1 MKHVLVAGG
10 SGIIGS
16 YLKQTYNTKNFT
28 FFSSKDCDLISNDS
42 IKNFF
47 TNSEQ
52 FDILIY
58 LVGLAHRKGKKSD
71 LNEFNNMNYQTLVNL
86 LSFLGSI
93 DNLPNKII
101 FASTISV
108 YGEKYY
114 QNIYSEDIIPNPSS
128 PYAVTKLKA
137 EQYLLNNYSNR
148 SWILRFA
155 PVYSSTFFLNID
167 RRTKIGSLFY
177 QVGNGSN
184 KFSICNIKNIKST
197 IRGIKN
203 NIIPPGVFN
212 ISDTRSYDY
221 KELLKWQGASFVLRI
236 PKLIVRFLYYF
247 GKLSGNIFLQENTTK
262 LLTDNIYSNNKI
274 AEFIDLSYTLND
286 IKLDNSVDS

>member
-16 YLKQTYNTKNFT
+16 YLKQTYNTKNLT

-148 SWILRFA
+148 SWILRIA
-155 PVYSSTFFLNID
+155 PD
-167 RRTKIGSLFY
+167 
-177 QVGNGSN
+177 
-184 KFSICNIKNIKST
+184 
-197 IRGIKN
+197 
-203 NIIPPGVFN
+203 
-212 ISDTRSYDY
+212 
-221 KELLKWQGASFVLRI
+221 
-236 PKLIVRFLYYF
+236 
-247 GKLSGNIFLQENTTK
+247 
-262 LLTDNIYSNNKI
+262 
-274 AEFIDLSYTLND
+274 
-286 IKLDNSVDS
+286 

>member
-1 MKHVLVAGG
+1 
-10 SGIIGS
+10 
-16 YLKQTYNTKNFT
+16 
-28 FFSSKDCDLISNDS
+28 
-42 IKNFF
+42 
-47 TNSEQ
+47 
-52 FDILIY
+52 
-58 LVGLAHRKGKKSD
+58 
-71 LNEFNNMNYQTLVNL
+71 MNYQTLGNL

-167 RRTKIGSLFY
+167 RRTKMGRLFY
-177 QVGNGSN
+177 QVGNDSN
-184 KFSICNIKNIKST
+184 KLSICNIKNIKST
-197 IRGIKN
+197 IRGIMN

-236 PKLIVRFLYYF
+236 PKLIEQFLFYF